1 MLKTNNGYLYDTKI
15 NHKKHLNYERITINP
30 K

>member
-1 MLKTNNGYLYDTKI
+1 MLKTNNGYLYETKI
-15 NHKKHLNYERITINP
+15 NHKKYLNYERIAINP